1 MTAIAVFGSS
11 TTVPGTDDWTAAER
25 LGRAIAERGWAV
37 MTGGYGGSMEAVSA
51 GAAAAGGRVIGVTA
65 PGVFPG
71 RSGANAHV
79 GEEIAE
85 QTISHRIA
93 RLVESS
99 DAVIALPGSIGT
111 FAELVVA
118 WNAAFVAPF
127 RGDSPIPVV
136 AVGAQ
141 WNSIIELIQAQL
153 PTGSGFV
160 QLADT
165 AQMAVS
171 LLDGMITKNSHHEF

>member
-11 TTVPGTDDWTAAER
+11 TTVAGSHDWSVAEGV
-25 LGRAIAERGWAV
+25 GRAIAERGWAV
-37 MTGGYGGSMEAVSA
+37 MTGGYGGTMEAVSA
-51 GAAAAGGRVIGVTA
+51 GAAAAGGRVIGITA
-65 PGVFPG
+65 PTVFPE
-71 RSGANAHV
+71 RSGANTHI

-85 QTISHRIA
+85 RTISHRIA
-93 RLVESS
+93 HLVESS
-99 DAVIALPGSIGT
+99 DGVIALPGSIGT

-127 RGDSPIPVV
+127 RGAAPIPVV

-141 WNSIIELIQAQL
+141 WSSIVELVQTQL

-160 QLADT
+160 HLADT
-165 AQMAVS
+165 TEIAMS
-171 LLDGMITKNSHHEF
+171 LLDGMISKNPHDEF